1 MKKRVVVTGMGAV
14 TPVGNNV
21 EKKWE
26 SIKAGK
32 NGIDYIT
39 LFDTAE
45 HKAKV
50 AAEVKDFDPTEY
62 IEKKELRRLDRF
74 CHFGIAAAV
83 QAYNQSGLE
92 SSGIAKEEIAV
103 ITGSGIGG
111 MTTWES
117 EHIKLMERGPSKV
130 SPFMIPMIIPN
141 ILAGNISIR
150 FGVKGLSHCVV
161 TACASGTDAIGEAY
175 NLICASK
182 AKAVITGGAEA
193 VITPFALAGFSNMM
207 ALSTRNDPNNSST
220 PFDKDRDGFVMGEG
234 AGMLILED
242 YETAKAR
249 GAKIYG
255 EIVGYGATC
264 DAYHIT
270 SPAPDGSGAA
280 EAMRQTLKE
289 AGIAPSEVSYINAHG
304 TSTPPNDKLETLAIK
319 SVCGDDAYNIP
330 VSSTKSMTGH
340 MLGAAGAVE
349 SIICIKALEEGF
361 IPPTINLKNPDE
373 GLDLDY
379 VPEKGREQEL
389 KYAISN
395 SLGFGGH
402 NATLA
407 FKRFE
412 D

>member
-21 EKKWE
+21 DEMWE
-26 SIKAGK
+26 SIKNGK

-39 LFDTAE
+39 LFDTTD

-50 AAEVKDFDPTEY
+50 AAEVKNFDPTEY

-83 QAYNQSGLE
+83 QAYDQSGLE
-92 SSGIAKEEIAV
+92 NSGIAKEDIAV

-117 EHIKLMERGPSKV
+117 EHIKLMEKGPSKV

-150 FGVKGLSHCVV
+150 FGAKGVSHCVV

-207 ALSTRNDPNNSST
+207 ALSTRNDPNKSST

-242 YETAKAR
+242 YDSARER

-280 EAMRQTLKE
+280 EAMRIAIKD
-289 AGIAPSEVSYINAHG
+289 AGISPSEVSYINAHG
-304 TSTPPNDKLETLAIK
+304 TSTPPNDRLETLAIK
-319 SVCGDDAYNIP
+319 NVFGADAYGIP

-349 SIICIKALEEGF
+349 SIICIKALSEGF
-361 IPPTINLKNPDE
+361 IPPTINLTQPEE

-379 VPEKGREQEL
+379 VPGKGRSQEL
-389 KYAISN
+389 SYAISN

>member
-21 EKKWE
+21 EKMWE

-150 FGVKGLSHCVV
+150 FGV
-161 TACASGTDAIGEAY
+161 
-175 NLICASK
+175 
-182 AKAVITGGAEA
+182 
-193 VITPFALAGFSNMM
+193 
-207 ALSTRNDPNNSST
+207 
-220 PFDKDRDGFVMGEG
+220 
-234 AGMLILED
+234 
-242 YETAKAR
+242 
-249 GAKIYG
+249 
-255 EIVGYGATC
+255 
-264 DAYHIT
+264 
-270 SPAPDGSGAA
+270 
-280 EAMRQTLKE
+280 
-289 AGIAPSEVSYINAHG
+289 
-304 TSTPPNDKLETLAIK
+304 
-319 SVCGDDAYNIP
+319 
-330 VSSTKSMTGH
+330 
-340 MLGAAGAVE
+340 
-349 SIICIKALEEGF
+349 
-361 IPPTINLKNPDE
+361 
-373 GLDLDY
+373 
-379 VPEKGREQEL
+379 
-389 KYAISN
+389 
-395 SLGFGGH
+395 
-402 NATLA
+402 
-407 FKRFE
+407 
-412 D
+412 

>member
-14 TPVGNNV
+14 TPVGNSV
-21 EKKWE
+21 GEMWE
-26 SIKAGK
+26 NIKNGK

-92 SSGIAKEEIAV
+92 NSGIAKEDIAV

-111 MTTWES
+111 MNTWES

-141 ILAGNISIR
+141 ILAGNISIK

-220 PFDKDRDGFVMGEG
+220 PFDRDRDGFVMGEG

-242 YETAKAR
+242 YESAKAR
-249 GAKIYG
+249 GAVIYG

-280 EAMRQTLKE
+280 QAMLQAIKD
-289 AGIAPSEVSYINAHG
+289 AGIAPSDVSYINAHG
-304 TSTPPNDKLETLAIK
+304 TSTPPNDKFETIAIK
-319 SVCGDDAYNIP
+319 DVFGSDAYNIP

-379 VPEKGREQEL
+379 VPEKGRRQEL

>member
-21 EKKWE
+21 DEMWE
-26 SIKAGK
+26 SIKNGK

-39 LFDTAE
+39 LFDTTD

-50 AAEVKDFDPTEY
+50 AAEVKNFDPTEY

-83 QAYNQSGLE
+83 QAYDQSGLE
-92 SSGIAKEEIAV
+92 NSGIAKEDIAV

-117 EHIKLMERGPSKV
+117 EHIKLMEKGPSKV

-150 FGVKGLSHCVV
+150 FGAKGVSHCVV

-207 ALSTRNDPNNSST
+207 ALSTRNDPNKSST

-242 YETAKAR
+242 YDSARER

-280 EAMRQTLKE
+280 EAMRIAIRD
-289 AGIAPSEVSYINAHG
+289 AGISPSEVSYINAHG
-304 TSTPPNDKLETLAIK
+304 TSTPPNDRLETLAIK
-319 SVCGDDAYNIP
+319 NVFGTDAYGIP

-349 SIICIKALEEGF
+349 SIICIKALSEGF
-361 IPPTINLKNPDE
+361 IPPTINLTQPEE

-379 VPEKGREQEL
+379 VPGKGRSQEL
-389 KYAISN
+389 SYAISN

>member
-1 MKKRVVVTGMGAV
+1 MGAV

-21 EKKWE
+21 DEMWE
-26 SIKAGK
+26 SIKNGK

-39 LFDTAE
+39 LFDTTD

-50 AAEVKDFDPTEY
+50 AAEVKNFDPTEY

-83 QAYNQSGLE
+83 QAYDQSGLE
-92 SSGIAKEEIAV
+92 DSGIAKEDIAV

-117 EHIKLMERGPSKV
+117 EHIKLMEKGPSKV

-150 FGVKGLSHCVV
+150 FGAKGVSHCVV

-207 ALSTRNDPNNSST
+207 ALSTRNDPNKSST

-242 YETAKAR
+242 YDSARER

-280 EAMRQTLKE
+280 EAMRIAIKD
-289 AGIAPSEVSYINAHG
+289 AGISPSEVSYINAHG
-304 TSTPPNDKLETLAIK
+304 TSTPPNDRLETLAIK
-319 SVCGDDAYNIP
+319 NVFGADAYGIP

-349 SIICIKALEEGF
+349 SIICIKALSEGF
-361 IPPTINLKNPDE
+361 IPPTINLTQPEE

-379 VPEKGREQEL
+379 VPGKGRSQEL
-389 KYAISN
+389 SYAISN

>member
-1 MKKRVVVTGMGAV
+1 MGAV

-21 EKKWE
+21 DEMWE
-26 SIKAGK
+26 SIKNGK

-39 LFDTAE
+39 LFDTTD

-50 AAEVKDFDPTEY
+50 AAEVKNFDPTEY

-83 QAYNQSGLE
+83 QAYDQSGLE
-92 SSGIAKEEIAV
+92 DSGIAKEDIAV

-117 EHIKLMERGPSKV
+117 EHIKLMEKGPSKV

-150 FGVKGLSHCVV
+150 FGAKGVSHCVV

-207 ALSTRNDPNNSST
+207 ALSTRNDPNKSST

-242 YETAKAR
+242 YDSARER

-280 EAMRQTLKE
+280 EAMRIAIKD
-289 AGIAPSEVSYINAHG
+289 AGISPSEVSYINAHG
-304 TSTPPNDKLETLAIK
+304 TSTPPNDRLETLAIK
-319 SVCGDDAYNIP
+319 NVFGTDAYGIP

-349 SIICIKALEEGF
+349 SIICIKALSEGF
-361 IPPTINLKNPDE
+361 IPPTINLTQPEE

-379 VPEKGREQEL
+379 VPGKGRSQEL
-389 KYAISN
+389 SYAISN